1 MRLFSIITL
10 AMVLLIGASAGAMDA
25 GKIGVVESVVQ
36 NDKIIVPIE
45 FNNKLDM
52 TALDLPLEFSE
63 GVTLTNVSF
72 EGTRSE
78 DFDLRIAKID
88 NENHNVVIGLIPM
101 VYGEK
106 PNLPAGE
113 GVIANLEFTI
123 DDPNVES
130 IELTPTTME
139 SPNHQLMFVYLD
151 KGNLVDLEPE
161 FEGISVA
168 LSQAVND
175 NSLMPTEFALMQNA
189 PNPFNPTTQISYDLP
204 QATNVRLTVF
214 NVLGQ
219 NVKTLVND
227 FQEAGTRSVI
237 WNGTD
242 NSGSSVASGLYF
254 YRIEADNF
262 QATKKMMMLK

>member
-1 MRLFSIITL
+1 MKFFSIITL

-25 GKIGVVESVVQ
+25 GKIGVVKSIVE

-45 FNNKLDM
+45 FNNKLEM
-52 TALDLPLEFSE
+52 TALDLPLEYSE

-88 NENHNVVIGLIPM
+88 AENRTVAIGLIPM

-106 PNLPAGE
+106 ANLPAGE

-130 IELTPTTME
+130 IEITPTVMDE
-139 SPNHQLMFVYLD
+139 PNHELMFVYSEE
-151 KGNLVDLEPE
+151 GALVDLQPE
-161 FEGISVA
+161 FEGFSVA
-168 LSQAVND
+168 LSQAVDN
-175 NSLMPTEFALMQNA
+175 NSLLPTEFSLKQNA
-189 PNPFNPTTQISYDLP
+189 PNPFNPTTMISYDLP
-204 QATNVRLTVF
+204 QATNVRLTIF

-227 FQEAGTRSVI
+227 YQEAGTKSIV

-242 NSGSSVASGLYF
+242 NSGSTVASGLYF
-254 YRIEADNF
+254 YRIEADDF